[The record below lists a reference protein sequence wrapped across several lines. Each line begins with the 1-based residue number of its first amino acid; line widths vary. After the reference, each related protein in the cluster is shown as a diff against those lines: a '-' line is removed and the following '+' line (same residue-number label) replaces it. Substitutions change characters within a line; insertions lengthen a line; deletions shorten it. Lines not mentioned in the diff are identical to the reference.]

1 MKAYLLS
8 HEISSIVATLF
19 RQTMFAEYE
28 LLIHEAVEKGKVA
41 TAEFMR
47 KTYKSLLES
56 YFGPIME
63 FEDVSDIECMRI
75 PHFYNAFYVYKYA
88 TGISASIALADKVL
102 NGNEADRNAY
112 LSFLKSGGS
121 KYPIESL
128 KLGGVD
134 MSKKESVEKA
144 IKHFAKL
151 LDELE
156 RIIEY

>member
-1 MKAYLLS
+1 
-8 HEISSIVATLF
+8 
-19 RQTMFAEYE
+19 
-28 LLIHEAVEKGKVA
+28 
-41 TAEFMR
+41 
-47 KTYKSLLES
+47 
-56 YFGPIME
+56 ME
-63 FEDVSDIECMRI
+63 FEDISDIECMRI